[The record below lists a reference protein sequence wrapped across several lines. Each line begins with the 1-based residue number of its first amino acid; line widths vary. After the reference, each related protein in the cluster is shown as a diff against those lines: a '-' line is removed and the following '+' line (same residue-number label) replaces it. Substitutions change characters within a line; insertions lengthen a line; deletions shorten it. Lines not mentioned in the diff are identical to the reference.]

1 MGAAS
6 VRCRR
11 YCCAWVSSSLASSSH
26 PPVDLGQRPILT
38 GMASRNRLCASD
50 DDILEP
56 RKADR
61 RGLRC
66 SRHSAGFAS
75 LRPRP
80 SVRGYTRNVGGKQIP
95 YLVARA
101 GGYYDPH
108 LKPPNRRPPSP
119 KIPRSGND
127 ASGNPPGLEVYN
139 DDTLGFLRLPVL
151 PALVAG
157 ASVTLHPTSGK
168 TGVGDRLTVDPHRIK
183 AARLCRIA
191 IDRAPIGIAEDAR
204 RCRRTRSAVPAPF
217 PPSASRPKI
226 NSVKNAMALATSAR
240 AKEWM
245 TNGPPEGRGGRR
257 VLIEAY
263 RTRS

>member
-80 SVRGYTRNVGGKQIP
+80 SVRGYTRTVGGKQIP

-168 TGVGDRLTVDPHRIK
+168 TGVGDRLIGRSAQDQGSASVPDCHRS
-183 AARLCRIA
+183 
-191 IDRAPIGIAEDAR
+191 RAHRNRR
-204 RCRRTRSAVPAPF
+204 RCAALSANALSRASAVPTF
-217 PPSASRPKI
+217 SLPPQNQLCEKRDGPG
-226 NSVKNAMALATSAR
+226 NECQGQRVDDQWPAR
-240 AKEWM
+240 GAWGKAG
-245 TNGPPEGRGGRR
+245 TDRG
-257 VLIEAY
+257 L
-263 RTRS
+263 